1 MSEDKEETLAL
12 NAKKDFIFDDFENA
26 IKKIDSVLSKFPSS
40 PSKNSYILFK
50 AICKYKQGKYEDALK
65 DMDILEKDESYK
77 KDFNYYLSR
86 GKVLFYLS
94 KFVECKMTLNNAL
107 HLISSADKESLTLL
121 TPWLNKADVEL
132 KEGGVINYNVTNVG
146 ELKVIYNWI
155 QTGTN
160 ITVDVTSNH
169 NLNAYDIKINKKSI
183 EFIDKKEGALKYS
196 INLTNGIVPEKSSY
210 KITSAMKCKLELQ
223 KEVENFNW
231 VNLEVNKDDNSL
243 NNPKDKVVHG
253 YYPSSSKVKKD
264 WSQLDKEIDEQEK
277 EDATKDGNE
286 GMWRLFRDIYAKG
299 NEETRRA
306 MIKSF
311 QTSGGT
317 VLSTNWNEV
326 KDKDY
331 EGKDRPEA
339 PQGQEWATPP
349 KNK

>member
-349 KNK
+349 KK

>member
-1 MSEDKEETLAL
+1 MSEDTEDILIF
-12 NAKKDFIFDDFENA
+12 NAKKSFVFEDFSTSITL
-26 IKKIDSVLSKFPSS
+26 IDKALSKNPSS
-40 PSKNSYILFK
+40 PSKNTYILFR
-50 AICKYKQGKYEDALK
+50 AICKYKLRKFEDSLK
-65 DMDILEKDESYK
+65 DFDLLEKDENYK
-77 KDFNYYLSR
+77 KDFNYFLSR

-107 HLISSADKESLTLL
+107 HLISSADKESLSLL

-132 KEGGVINYNVTNVG
+132 KEGGVVDYNVTNVG
-146 ELKVIYNWI
+146 QLKIIYNWI
-155 QTGTN
+155 QTATD
-160 ITVDVTSNH
+160 ITIDITSNH
-169 NLNAYDIKINKKSI
+169 NLNAYDIKIEKKLL
-183 EFIDKKEGALKYS
+183 EFIDKKEGTTKYS
-196 INLTNGIVPEKSSY
+196 IKLTNGIVPEKSSC
-210 KITSAMKCKLELQ
+210 KITSAMKCKLELK

-231 VNLEVNKDDNSL
+231 VNLEINQNDDSL

-277 EDATKDGNE
+277 EDALKDGNE

-317 VLSTNWNEV
+317 VLSTNWSEV

-339 PQGQEWATPP
+339 PSGQEWATPP
-349 KNK
+349 KK